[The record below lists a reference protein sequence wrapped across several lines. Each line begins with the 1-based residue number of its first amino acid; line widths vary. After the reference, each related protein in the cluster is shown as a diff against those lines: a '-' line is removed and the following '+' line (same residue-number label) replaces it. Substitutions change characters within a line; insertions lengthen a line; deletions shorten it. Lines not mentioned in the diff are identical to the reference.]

1 MGNSGRAIWG
11 RKPRPGSAWGRR
23 ERGGLKR
30 VAAGLRIILCAAL
43 AGSFALAGPIALA
56 APNDEVYTVGNYP
69 VDAQAANAVAAKEK
83 ALADGQQ
90 AAFRSLLKR
99 VVPVTEYDRLKR
111 LSVLKSSA
119 FFEGVSVRS
128 ERNSSTRYIASLDFS
143 FRADSVRAVLQQE
156 GIAFVEEQAR
166 DVIVVPV
173 VRDAQGAP
181 DTGSAARTWSGVW
194 KSLDLEHTLT
204 PIELQALKPVIH
216 ADTLQMLMER
226 RGSAERILAGEY
238 GSPYVVVAIAEPDA
252 AAGRLNVTLA
262 GIDAVGPIN
271 LKRSYRVFDGD
282 TGYAMELAAVVGQGV
297 LEGRWKALKAGSGQS
312 SHGGTPVSLQAQ
324 YGSLAEWREIRQ
336 QLLAVSGVD
345 DIRIESESARAAT
358 LTLRY
363 PGGGDAL
370 ASALDSHR
378 LSLESGTGG
387 AWILRSA
394 N

>member
-1 MGNSGRAIWG
+1 LAE
-11 RKPRPGSAWGRR
+11 R
-23 ERGGLKR
+23 EIDR
-30 VAAGLRIILCAAL
+30 VAGELRGILCAAL
-43 AGSFALAGPIALA
+43 AGVAVIAPLRSAVA
-56 APNDEVYTVGNYP
+56 ANDDVYTVGNYP
-69 VDAQAANAVAAKEK
+69 VDAQAENAVAAKDK

-99 VVPVTEYDRLKR
+99 VVPVTDYDRLKR
-111 LSVLKSSA
+111 LTVLKSAS

-156 GIAFVEEQAR
+156 GIPFVEEQAR
-166 DVIVVPV
+166 EINVIPV

-181 DTGSAARTWSGVW
+181 DTGSAARAWTDAW
-194 KSLDLEHTLT
+194 KGLDLEHTLT
-204 PIELQALKPVIH
+204 PIELQPLKPVTH
-216 ADTLQMLMER
+216 ADTLQMLTNG

-238 GSPYVVVAIAEPDA
+238 GSPYVVVAIAEIDTA
-252 AAGRLNVTLA
+252 ANRLNVTMA
-262 GIDAVGPIN
+262 GIDAVGSFN

-282 TGYAMELAAVVGQGV
+282 SGYAMELAAVVAQGV
-297 LEGRWKALKAGSGQS
+297 LEGRWKMLKAGTGRS
-312 SHGGTPVSLQAQ
+312 SHGGASISLQAQ

-336 QLLAVSGVD
+336 LLLAVSGVD
-345 DIRIESESARAAT
+345 DIRIESESARSAT

-370 ASALDSHR
+370 ANALYGQR
-378 LSLESGTGG
+378 LSLEGGSGDM
-387 AWILRSA
+387 WILRSA